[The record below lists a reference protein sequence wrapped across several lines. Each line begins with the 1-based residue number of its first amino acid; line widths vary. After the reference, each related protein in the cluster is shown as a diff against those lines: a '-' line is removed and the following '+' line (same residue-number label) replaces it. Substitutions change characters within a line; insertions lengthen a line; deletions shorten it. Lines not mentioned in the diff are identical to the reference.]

1 MAKKTDNKAT
11 TKDTKKTSKTDV
23 SKLITK
29 TVKDTQKKTKEKDI
43 KSKEKVS
50 KPEEIIKKAVLAE
63 EKTSKAKKS
72 AAPEKKTSETTKS
85 KTIKKAASEA
95 KTESKEPK
103 ETVAKKEPK
112 AANITKKAE
121 PVKTETKAE
130 SQAVKKTT
138 KKTPAKK
145 KTIITKLEDGIK
157 KDIKKSAQSL
167 EEEKIAQS
175 KYEIE
180 PPSAHIEPSLPIEE
194 TKELPETYGET
205 KIVALIRDP
214 EWVFLYWDISE
225 KTRNEYNIPKNKHH
239 KTMAV
244 RIYDVTGINFDGKNA
259 ISWYDIRVNDYSIS
273 WYLRLPEPGRSYI
286 IDLGVYSNEG
296 IFQTIA
302 RSNSITMPPADI
314 SPHTD
319 EEWMHITE
327 ETFMEL
333 FRLSG
338 GLSPRDFVGSENVA
352 LLLGE
357 RLRQGLFSEALSSG
371 AVSSF
376 QPEKRKI
383 KGFWLIADAELII
396 YGATEPTAKVKVQG
410 EPVTLTPQGTFS
422 MRFALPDGSQEIPIV
437 AINEDGDD
445 TRQIIITVKR
455 VTK

>member
-85 KTIKKAASEA
+85 KIIKKAASET
-95 KTESKEPK
+95 KTETK

-112 AANITKKAE
+112 AAKITKKAE

-130 SQAVKKTT
+130 SQTV

-145 KTIITKLEDGIK
+145 KTIITKLEDGIE

-314 SPHTD
+314 STHTD